1 MTGFEPATSSSRTRR
16 STKLSHIPTGGGFY
30 LRRWPG
36 PAHTTGVRSS
46 VRINLV
52 HIQPYFPEPI
62 EVSENIASRSYQ
74 ETLRFTRTVI
84 AGHAASVVAVIAGYF
99 WLPGVLDLGAS
110 AAAFAVG
117 LLALTLLRRFTNGGW
132 LDNVGSLLLLIPTL
146 GALSLVAQSVAAL
159 GAPVFVLA
167 IGYLFL
173 VLYACLC
180 GRDFSF
186 VGQYV
191 LALGA
196 TILTVVVLAA
206 MGRIGWLTVLNG
218 SVLAAGFNF
227 YFVYDLAAMMRRRR
241 SGEQP
246 AAVADLYRD
255 QFNFIT
261 YAVRIV
267 LHWRKFRFI

>member
-1 MTGFEPATSSSRTRR
+1 M
-16 STKLSHIPTGGGFY
+16 
-30 LRRWPG
+30 
-36 PAHTTGVRSS
+36 
-46 VRINLV
+46 

-84 AGHAASVVAVIAGYF
+84 AGHAVSVVAVIAGYF
-99 WLPGVLDLGAS
+99 WLPQMLELGAS
-110 AAAFAVG
+110 AALFAFG
-117 LLALTLLRRFTNGGW
+117 LLALTLLRRFRNGGW
-132 LDNVGSLLLLIPTL
+132 LDNIGSLILLVPTL
-146 GALSLVAQSVAAL
+146 CALSLTARFLAPL
-159 GAPVFVLA
+159 GVPVFALA

-196 TILTVVVLAA
+196 TVLTLLGLELT
-206 MGRIGWLTVLNG
+206 GRISGITVLN
-218 SVLAAGFNF
+218 SVALAAAYNF

-241 SGEQP
+241 AGEQP

-255 QFNFIT
+255 LFNFIT
-261 YAVRIV
+261 YTVRIV